1 MVHRSCSWISIYATR
16 RDTYHACAGSTRSFA
31 SKQSPRE
38 RRAAEHSV
46 TEGPGM
52 SIAAVSD
59 HFFNISTGI
68 GAVVAAGE
76 EKLADI
82 GVM

>member
-1 MVHRSCSWISIYATR
+1 
-16 RDTYHACAGSTRSFA
+16 
-31 SKQSPRE
+31 
-38 RRAAEHSV
+38 
-46 TEGPGM
+46 M